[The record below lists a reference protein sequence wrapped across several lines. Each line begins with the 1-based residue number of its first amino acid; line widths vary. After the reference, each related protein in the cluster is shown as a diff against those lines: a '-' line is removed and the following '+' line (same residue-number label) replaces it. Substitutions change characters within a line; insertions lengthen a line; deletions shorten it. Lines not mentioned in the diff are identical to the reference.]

1 MQNFAFKDLSNFE
14 FWVKTHKHMYTSTIT
29 KYNLIDEFKIT
40 YRHVYDI
47 FRKIILLAD
56 FHPKELNLK

>member
-1 MQNFAFKDLSNFE
+1 
-14 FWVKTHKHMYTSTIT
+14 MYTSTIT

-47 FRKIILLAD
+47 FRKIIILAD